1 MGGVSIVQ
9 EFLNIWD
16 DLKKH
21 YGDNYGEVATDSY
34 KLKKA
39 VQADKIDGAWKVKSD
54 IEKASKKRSVMRL
67 NRVSRESYLA
77 NNKLVK
83 ISTANSEKR
92 NEAGEEESKQ
102 RVLVLK
108 MLLPGLTN
116 KAASGDHLK
125 DTDEVVEKVVG
136 TDMSG
141 DCLSFKDLVDVLDS
155 GVPATNPPTDANRQ
169 VGRLCKARARPSPT
183 LRTKKRRKKRS
194 KLLPAIAQP
203 VLASI
208 AEDSAILSVQGSSS
222 LGLGTLFREAFREYN
237 TQSGTIGDGLD
248 EALLKVDSHDEAVL
262 NDENHNETESMD
274 DCHNDK
280 KALQKFDDLC

>member
-21 YGDNYGEVATDSY
+21 YGDNYGEVVDSY

-92 NEAGEEESKQ
+92 NKAGEEESGTKS
-102 RVLVLK
+102 VS
-108 MLLPGLTN
+108 PEN
-116 KAASGDHLK
+116 AA
-125 DTDEVVEKVVG
+125 T
-136 TDMSG
+136 
-141 DCLSFKDLVDVLDS
+141 
-155 GVPATNPPTDANRQ
+155 R
-169 VGRLCKARARPSPT
+169 
-183 LRTKKRRKKRS
+183 
-194 KLLPAIAQP
+194 
-203 VLASI
+203 
-208 AEDSAILSVQGSSS
+208 
-222 LGLGTLFREAFREYN
+222 
-237 TQSGTIGDGLD
+237 
-248 EALLKVDSHDEAVL
+248 
-262 NDENHNETESMD
+262 
-274 DCHNDK
+274 
-280 KALQKFDDLC
+280 FD